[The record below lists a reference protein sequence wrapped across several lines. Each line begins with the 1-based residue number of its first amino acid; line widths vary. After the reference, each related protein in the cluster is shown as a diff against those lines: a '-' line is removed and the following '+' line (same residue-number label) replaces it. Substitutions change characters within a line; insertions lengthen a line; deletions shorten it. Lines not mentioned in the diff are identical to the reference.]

1 MSIKCPT
8 CKVENKDG
16 AKFCKECGCS
26 FASLISCPACSAL
39 IKSGRFCAS
48 CGHSFATPAPKAAEI
63 PASET
68 STPKSEEQT
77 TTTPIDISLAD
88 VAEPAQPLAPA
99 KGDPSAVM
107 QPAQTPTA
115 QEPKAT
121 PTRTDDNSG
130 VKTSLPS
137 AEQPPHKTHFK
148 IAYAL
153 VPLAVVVVLGGAYW
167 WKSNHAETATAPVPA
182 ANPAPVATTPVNPVT
197 PAPAPTA
204 PVPTPDSTPVRA
216 PEPVPVLVAKTA
228 PVIPTQKQEPAK
240 VSATTVKPVAA
251 EKSPL
256 AEKPAAPR
264 PQIPP
269 PGATPTIGSAHP
281 APKAQAPNTAAP
293 AKSLDETYNERI
305 TAECPQGF
313 FPGMAC
319 REKVRWQMCEG
330 KWSSDAI
337 SGQTTCKGGGT
348 K

>member
-39 IKSGRFCAS
+39 IKPGRFCAS
-48 CGHSFATPAPKAAEI
+48 CGHSFAAPTPKTTEI

-68 STPKSEEQT
+68 NTPKPEEQT
-77 TTTPIDISLAD
+77 ITTPIDISLAD
-88 VAEPAQPLAPA
+88 AAESVQPPAPT

-107 QPAQTPTA
+107 QPAQALMAQVPTS
-115 QEPKAT
+115 T
-121 PTRTDDNSG
+121 PTRTDDSSG
-130 VKTSLPS
+130 INTLPPL

-153 VPLAVVVVLGGAYW
+153 VPLAVVVAFGGAYW

-182 ANPAPVATTPVNPVT
+182 AIPTPVATTPVNPVT

-204 PVPTPDSTPVRA
+204 PVPTPDPTPVQA
-216 PEPVPVLVAKTA
+216 PEPVPVAKTA
-228 PVIPTQKQEPAK
+228 SVITTQKQEPAK
-240 VSATTVKPVAA
+240 VSATTTVKPVAA

-264 PQIPP
+264 LQIPP

-319 REKVRWQMCEG
+319 REQVRWQMCEG
-330 KWSSDAI
+330 KWSPDAI
-337 SGQTTCKGGGT
+337 SGQATCKGGGT